1 MNRNN
6 FWRFV
11 IVVLVLLWAVI
22 SFYPPTGRDL
32 IQTFRERA
40 VKTDTNFHA
49 IVQRAVELQQKIPEK
64 PYENLKEA
72 IGTNE
77 ITRYFPFYEITN
89 DVQPT
94 ITILNRLQ
102 RDSAGKIRLGMDLQG
117 CTSFVGSRQTN
128 RLPPGT

>member
-1 MNRNN
+1 MNRNT

-22 SFYPPTGRDL
+22 SFYPPNSRDL

-49 IVQRAVELQQKIPEK
+49 IVQRAVDLQQKIPE
-64 PYENLKEA
+64 PYVNLQKA
-72 IGTNE
+72 IGTND
-77 ITRYFPFYEITN
+77 ITRYFPFYGVTN
-89 DVQPT
+89 DIPT

-102 RDSAGKIRLGMDLQG
+102 RDSA
-117 CTSFVGSRQTN
+117 
-128 RLPPGT
+128 